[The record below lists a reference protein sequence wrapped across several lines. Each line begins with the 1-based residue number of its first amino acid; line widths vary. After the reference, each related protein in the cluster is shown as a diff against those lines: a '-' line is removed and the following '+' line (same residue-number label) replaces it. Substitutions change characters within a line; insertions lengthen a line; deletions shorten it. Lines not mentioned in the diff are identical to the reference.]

1 MRPVHRWFVAAG
13 LVAGFLGG
21 LAACQDTLRRERVAT
36 CRRALPA
43 VAPQAGIRLL
53 RAGAGS
59 APDTVRVDYAEG
71 QRQRWLVCRFDARTT
86 LTALQTEGATLSG
99 PSLYMLRRFY
109 LDTPDA
115 VAGDPGGP

>member
-1 MRPVHRWFVAAG
+1 MKAAHRWFVGAA

-21 LAACQDTLRRERVAT
+21 LAACQDRLQRQRVTT

-43 VAPQAGIRLL
+43 VAPQPGIRLL
-53 RAGAGS
+53 RAGPGP

-71 QRQRWLVCRFDARTT
+71 HHQRWLTCRFDAGAT
-86 LTALQTEGATLSG
+86 LTAVTTEGSSLTGA
-99 PSLYMLRRFY
+99 SLYMLRRFY

-115 VAGDPGGP
+115 ERADPATR